1 MGAGAPVGPRPLDDL
16 EVPVHARERAHS
28 FALGAPMGPRPLED
42 IEVPVLCSPSAR
54 PFVPG
59 VPFRPRPLK
68 DLEVPVFR
76 RALAEADLKS
86 PQPRDL

>member
-1 MGAGAPVGPRPLDDL
+1 MGAGVHVGPRLLDDL
-16 EVPVHARERAHS
+16 EVLVHGTERARL
-28 FALGAPMGPRPLED
+28 FASGAPMGLRPLED
-42 IEVPVLCSPSAR
+42 LEVPVLCSLSAR
-54 PFVPG
+54 LLVPG
-59 VPFRPRPLK
+59 VPFRLRPLK